1 MNRAGSL
8 TLSRRSKATG
18 THIKK
23 YEKYIPFDE
32 GVNSLNISNGV
43 AYLLSIFH
51 LPESLFKKAYTL
63 DDLSNAF

>member
-23 YEKYIPFDE
+23 YEKNIPFDE
-32 GVNSLNISNGV
+32 GVNSLNISNGGGV
-43 AYLLSIFH
+43 PSFNFPSA
-51 LPESLFKKAYTL
+51 
-63 DDLSNAF
+63 